1 MGFMFVNFD
10 FWPWM
15 ARRSC
20 LFGTIVVYFDS
31 NLEGGWKKDEKS
43 ASRLYTSHQACPVLQ
58 IQKCFYPGLNS
69 IHWVEAVW
77 WSSIPMGMKRYG
89 LSDDR
94 WLSSSAVGCFDC
106 SNGDR
111 DGPFT
116 GSCNKNKAHWN
127 VVLSL
132 DTCNYFDWPWL
143 SLWTTCWSANS
154 TSTTIPMIRVYI
166 GMELACSNIR
176 NWVPTA
182 HAGLNYKAPWLPA
195 TVSSCFSTQGFE

>member
-1 MGFMFVNFD
+1 MGFMVVNFD

-15 ARRSC
+15 ACRSC

-43 ASRLYTSHQACPVLQ
+43 TSRLYTSHQACPVLQ

-94 WLSSSAVGCFDC
+94 CLSFSAVGCSDF

-116 GSCNKNKAHWN
+116 GSCNKDKAHWN

-132 DTCNYFDWPWL
+132 DICNYIFWL
-143 SLWTTCWSANS
+143 ALVEPLDNMLKRQRYLNNYPKGLCL
-154 TSTTIPMIRVYI
+154 YI
-166 GMELACSNIR
+166 
-176 NWVPTA
+176 
-182 HAGLNYKAPWLPA
+182 
-195 TVSSCFSTQGFE
+195 

>member
-182 HAGLNYKAPWLPA
+182 HAGLNYIAPWLPA